1 MKKILTAIKPTGDWM
16 HIGNYFWAFKPFLKQ
31 TKNKQAFVFIADLHS
46 LTTVHDKKTLEHNK
60 NRLLKEYFALLPDDT
75 EIIVFEQ
82 SKIKKLNEISWIL
95 SSVTPY
101 SMMLRAHA
109 FKDSKNKNSNI
120 NMATFNYPILMTA
133 DILSYGIDIVPVW
146 KDQTQHMEFARDIA
160 GNFNQTYN
168 TDLLIL
174 PEQLISKDTWIITGI
189 DGQKMSKSYNNF
201 IWIFDDEKIM
211 KKKVMSIVTWS
222 ESLEDKKD
230 PSKCNIFSLIKLFA
244 NQIKQD
250 EIAEKYKAWW
260 YWYWHA
266 KLELLELILDY
277 FKEAR
282 IKYNQFD
289 NNMSQINKSLEKW
302 NKIAND
308 LADNT
313 YKQMIDLV
321 GLG

>member
-1 MKKILTAIKPTGDWM
+1 
-16 HIGNYFWAFKPFLKQ
+16 
-31 TKNKQAFVFIADLHS
+31 
-46 LTTVHDKKTLEHNK
+46 
-60 NRLLKEYFALLPDDT
+60 
-75 EIIVFEQ
+75 
-82 SKIKKLNEISWIL
+82 
-95 SSVTPY
+95 
-101 SMMLRAHA
+101 
-109 FKDSKNKNSNI
+109 
-120 NMATFNYPILMTA
+120 
-133 DILSYGIDIVPVW
+133 
-146 KDQTQHMEFARDIA
+146 
-160 GNFNQTYN
+160 
-168 TDLLIL
+168 
-174 PEQLISKDTWIITGI
+174 
-189 DGQKMSKSYNNF
+189 MSKSYNNF